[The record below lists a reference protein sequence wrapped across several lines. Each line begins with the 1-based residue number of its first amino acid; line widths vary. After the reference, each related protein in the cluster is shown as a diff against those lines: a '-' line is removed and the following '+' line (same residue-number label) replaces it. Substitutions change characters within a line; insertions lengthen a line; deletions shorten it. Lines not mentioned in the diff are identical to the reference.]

1 MNIIKI
7 EGADRAM
14 SAGEW
19 CNREFGTAGWELNFD
34 NILHGR
40 AEYEFLFS
48 DPKYATLFALRW
60 A

>member
-19 CNREFGTAGWELNFD
+19 CNREFGTSGWDLNLD
-34 NILHGR
+34 HILSGNP
-40 AEYEFLFS
+40 EYKFMFTE
-48 DPKYATLFALRW
+48 PKNAVLFALRW

>member
-19 CNREFGTAGWELNFD
+19 CNQEFGTGGWDLNLD
-34 NILHGR
+34 HILSGNS
-40 AEYEFLFS
+40 EYTFMFTE
-48 DPKYATLFALRW
+48 PKNAVLFALRW
-60 A
+60 S